1 MRVPQLHG
9 TADAAFPYHSKNIMH
24 EKKNN
29 SSPATAGY
37 IDHEDIEAELLSV
50 RPVGEAGV
58 GLHKFPF
65 GKLDPRDFELLLYR
79 LFNTSAPPSPI
90 SKTYDHVRVL
100 NDGQDR
106 GRDVVLYGS
115 RKAVGII
122 QCKRHNSN
130 ISLPEVFREIIRFI
144 LFAHLSPELLPAGPA
159 FQYILALA
167 LPPAETAAD
176 LFSEPKR
183 IVSDNDHL
191 IEGYVQDVIKKYES
205 FRGLRSKDVLLEVKS
220 KLGSMTLHLL
230 SETELNLWLLGEQAT
245 AQIFFPA
252 RLVIDVAGF
261 MRDVLPAMR
270 DIMRSPAIADPGNEF
285 AKWRAVT
292 DAATRQANVVATKK
306 NKGQKEPVTLKTVY
320 VTRTIE
326 QDILK
331 WVDRYSRSGGL
342 VAVIGPAGYGKTS
355 LLWRLQEKLSESG
368 PEGCIALPPTEMLR
382 LVASDDFHQRTQR
395 FVEHTRDRAQ
405 SQQSTYILLDTFD
418 VLAHDPVVKDAT
430 IGFISHLTAAGA
442 TVLVSSRPEEISK
455 ISFDDIS
462 PQSTRLYIEK
472 YDEREFGDA
481 ANNYCRA
488 FYEEKAQGN
497 LAGKHAAQLIKA
509 VTQNRPIR
517 EICLGPLTLRMLFE
531 LYAPDEIPPNA
542 NAFGLYG
549 SYWISKVQDDTRVG
563 GISAGAARNDL
574 TETVTTLA
582 AAMLDCGA
590 PSLTSQKKNLLVSNK
605 SLDADNVSELL
616 NRNLLVEGPSGS
628 LEFFHQT
635 FFEYAAARAI
645 AAHDGANVAKIVNAV
660 LEHKENYFLLPVY
673 EQVLLIFAET
683 RSEQRKELDAFAGQF
698 VQDGHPALVNCGM
711 YLHMFSSRGC
721 TSVAARVIFEIERGK
736 KSLLRLYVQLL
747 PNLQPGRAGEVIDVL
762 KAAWKKSGW
771 EFIEPA
777 VNLLAWL
784 SKNDWSGCKRFM
796 KDFDAVRVLY
806 TSVASAVP
814 IDRIL
819 IDILSPG
826 LDDEPTWVVDML
838 IEHRRGPYWHPLAL
852 DFIASNPLILRSWP
866 AQKIDRLIEEL
877 YDKDDEPSARPA
889 RASSARLLTVL
900 WSEHPGISPSD
911 LSTIDH
917 LPASRLKL
925 TLRAFAHPSYA
936 LPAGLLQRLAAECTQ
951 RQDAAQLHTFLN
963 SFAFLVSTNR
973 TGHNV
978 DKYPAVEQA
987 VIELLEQFASA
998 YHCIDDVIE
1007 TPRNRV
1013 IARFC
1018 QRLFL
1023 SGISIDGMSD
1033 LLQQIGLEQWLSLES
1048 LNSLFPV
1055 AIHLRMPHAV
1065 EAFER
1070 VCAEPLLF
1078 KPVIKQL
1085 GGTLREFE
1093 FSETHLPVV
1102 VRLAIA
1108 SGDPGPVL
1116 DLLRNG
1122 LSTIDAP
1129 ALSLA
1134 LAPVGAQLFSLR
1146 DLMLR
1151 SDYRGPK
1158 TVAYEL
1164 LARLMELGVL
1174 PTMTVDAVSKV
1185 MAQAERDNEKA
1196 AAIPLLER
1204 AAQAD
1209 EPNEAIEVL
1218 LDLGTLLGHQKQKRI
1233 VQALH
1238 VILQPE
1244 RAAPPADILSR
1255 IAAFGFER
1263 IENEPRAHLLGKIV
1277 WGYCQLGDTGAAD
1290 ATALQLLRN
1299 TDIRS
1304 MGTTQ
1309 KRTLAHH
1316 LDKTFQLLFS
1326 RIDTEQIAPYIAEL
1340 KNGDAHLG
1348 RLTVVALCKS
1358 RRADIQGHLQAILA
1372 SQEID
1377 PDLKR
1382 VVQGYCRFGLANL

>member
-1 MRVPQLHG
+1 
-9 TADAAFPYHSKNIMH
+9 MH
-24 EKKNN
+24 EKKSNA
-29 SSPATAGY
+29 SPATAGY
-37 IDHEDIEAELLSV
+37 VDSKKIEAELLSV
-50 RPVGEAGV
+50 RPVVEAGV
-58 GLHKFPF
+58 GLHKFPL
-65 GKLDPRDFELLLYR
+65 GKLEPREFELLLYR

-115 RKAVGII
+115 EKAVGII

-144 LFAHLSPELLPAGPA
+144 LFAHLSPELIPAGSA

-167 LPPAETAAD
+167 QPPAETAAD
-176 LFSEPKR
+176 LFSEPER
-183 IVSDNDHL
+183 IVADNDHL

-205 FRGLRSKDVLLEVKS
+205 FRGLRSKDVLPEVKN
-220 KLGSMTLHLL
+220 KLCSMSLRLL
-230 SETELNLWLLGEQAT
+230 SETELNLWLLGEQET

-252 RLVIDVAGF
+252 RLVIDDAGF
-261 MRDVLPAMR
+261 MCRVLPAMR
-270 DIMRSPAIADPGNEF
+270 DMMRSPAIADPGTEF
-285 AKWRAVT
+285 AQWRAMT
-292 DAATRQANVVATKK
+292 DSATRQANVVTTKR

-326 QDILK
+326 EDILK

-355 LLWRLQEKLSESG
+355 LLWRLQEKLNESG
-368 PEGCIALPPTEMLR
+368 PESCIALTPTDMLR
-382 LVASDDFHQRTQR
+382 LVASDDFHQRTLR
-395 FVEHTRDRAQ
+395 LVEHAKKRAQ

-418 VLAHDPVVKDAT
+418 VLAHDPAVKDAT
-430 IGFISHLTAAGA
+430 IGFVSHLTAAGA
-442 TVLVSSRPEEISK
+442 TVLLSSRPEEISK
-455 ISFDDIS
+455 ISLDDIS

-472 YDEREFGDA
+472 YDEREFADA

-497 LAGKHAAQLIKA
+497 LAEKHAAQLIRA
-509 VTQNRPIR
+509 VTQKRPIR

-549 SYWISKVQDDTRVG
+549 SYWISKVQDDARVG
-563 GISAGAARNDL
+563 GISASAARIDL
-574 TETVTTLA
+574 TETVMTLA
-582 AAMLDCGA
+582 AAMMGGGA
-590 PSLTSQKKNLLVSNK
+590 PSLTSQKKNLLVSNN
-605 SLDADNVSELL
+605 SLDAGNVSELV
-616 NRNLLVEGPSGS
+616 NRNLLIEGPSGS

-635 FFEYAAARAI
+635 FFEYAAAKAM
-645 AAHDGANVAKIVNAV
+645 AAHGADVAKIANAV

-673 EQVLLIFAET
+673 EQVLLILAET
-683 RSEQRKELDAFAGQF
+683 RPEQWTELDAFAGQF

-721 TSVAARVIFEIERGK
+721 TSVAARLIVEIERGK

-747 PNLQPGRAGEVIDVL
+747 PNLQPDRAGEVIDVL
-762 KAAWKKSGW
+762 KAAWKRSGW

-796 KDFDAVRVLY
+796 TDFDAVRVLY
-806 TSVASAVP
+806 ASGASAAP

-826 LDDEPTWVVDML
+826 LDDEPAWVVDRL
-838 IEHRRGPYWHPLAL
+838 IEHRRGSYWHPLVL
-852 DFIASNPLILRSWP
+852 DFIASNPSVIASWP
-866 AQKIDRLIEEL
+866 AKKINWLIEEL
-877 YDKDDEPSARPA
+877 YEKDDQPAARPA
-889 RASSARLLTVL
+889 RTSSPRLLAVL
-900 WSEHPGISPSD
+900 WSEHPGMAPSD
-911 LSTIDH
+911 ISTIGH
-917 LPASRLKL
+917 LPANRLKL
-925 TLRAFAHPSYA
+925 TLRALAHPEYA
-936 LPAGLLQRLAAECTQ
+936 LPAGLLLRLAAECRLQ
-951 RQDAAQLHTFLN
+951 KQAAQLHTFLN
-963 SFAFLVSTNR
+963 SFAFVVLANR

-978 DKYPAVEQA
+978 DKYPAVEEA

-998 YHCIDDVIE
+998 YHGIDHVIE

-1018 QRLFL
+1018 QRLFV
-1023 SGISIDGMSD
+1023 SGISIDRMSD
-1033 LLQQIGLEQWLSLES
+1033 LLQQIGSEQWLSLES
-1048 LNSLFPV
+1048 INSLFPV
-1055 AIHLRMPHAV
+1055 ALHLHMPHAV

-1070 VCAEPLLF
+1070 VCAEPLSF
-1078 KPVIKQL
+1078 KPVIKRL
-1085 GGTLREFE
+1085 GGTLRGFE
-1093 FSETHLPVV
+1093 FSETHLSVV
-1102 VRLAIA
+1102 LRLAIA
-1108 SGDPGPVL
+1108 SGNPGPVL
-1116 DLLRNG
+1116 DLLRDG

-1129 ALSLA
+1129 ALGSA
-1134 LAPVGAQLFSLR
+1134 LAPVSAQLLALQ

-1174 PTMTVDAVSKV
+1174 PTMPVDAVSEV
-1185 MAQAERDNEKA
+1185 MAQAGGNNKKV

-1204 AAQAD
+1204 AAQAG
-1209 EPNEAIEVL
+1209 EPNEAIKVL
-1218 LDLGTLLGHQKQKRI
+1218 LDLGTPLGHQKQKRI

-1244 RAAPPADILSR
+1244 RAVPPADILCH
-1255 IAAFGFER
+1255 IAAFGFQR
-1263 IENEPRAHLLGKIV
+1263 IENEPRAHLVGKIV
-1277 WGYCQLGDTGAAD
+1277 WGYCQVGDTGAAN

-1326 RIDTEQIAPYIAEL
+1326 RLNTEQIAPYIAEL
-1340 KNGDAHLG
+1340 EDGDAHLG

-1358 RRADIQGHLQAILA
+1358 RRADIQAHLQAILA
-1372 SQEID
+1372 SQKID
-1377 PDLKR
+1377 QDLKR
-1382 VVQGYCRFGLANL
+1382 VVQGYRRFGLANL

>member
-1 MRVPQLHG
+1 
-9 TADAAFPYHSKNIMH
+9 MH
-24 EKKNN
+24 EKNNN
-29 SSPATAGY
+29 SSSATARY
-37 IDHEDIEAELLSV
+37 VDHEDIETELRGV
-50 RPVGEAGV
+50 RPVGEASV
-58 GLHKFPF
+58 GLHKFPL
-65 GKLDPRDFELLLYR
+65 GRLEPRDFELLLYC
-79 LFNTSAPPSPI
+79 LFNTSAPPSPL
-90 SKTYDHVRVL
+90 SKAYDHVRVL

-115 RKAVGII
+115 GKAVGII

-159 FQYILALA
+159 FQYVLALA

-183 IVSDNDHL
+183 ILADNDHL
-191 IEGYVQDVIKKYES
+191 IEGYVQEVIKKYES
-205 FRGLRSKDVLLEVKS
+205 FRGLRSKDVLPEVKS

-230 SETELNLWLLGEQAT
+230 SEAELNVWLLGEQAT

-252 RLVIDVAGF
+252 RLVVDAAGF
-261 MRDVLPAMR
+261 MRNVLPAVR
-270 DIMRSPAIADPGNEF
+270 DMMHSSAIADPVTEF
-285 AKWRAVT
+285 AQWRVMT
-292 DAATRQANVVATKK
+292 DTATRQANVVATKR

-331 WVDRYSRSGGL
+331 WVDRYSSSGGL

-355 LLWRLQEKLSESG
+355 LLWRLQEKLSEYG

-382 LVASDDFHQRTQR
+382 IIASDDFHQRTQR
-395 FVEHTRDRAQ
+395 FVEHAKKRAL
-405 SQQSTYILLDTFD
+405 SKQSTYILLDTFD
-418 VLAHDPVVKDAT
+418 VLTHAPAVKDAT
-430 IGFISHLTAAGA
+430 IGFVSHLIAAGA

-472 YDEREFGDA
+472 YDEREFADA
-481 ANNYCRA
+481 AKNYCTA
-488 FYEEKAQGN
+488 FYEDKAQGN
-497 LAGKHAAQLIKA
+497 LAEKHSAQLIKA
-509 VTQNRPIR
+509 VAQNRPIR

-563 GISAGAARNDL
+563 GISARIDL
-574 TETVTTLA
+574 TETVMMLA
-582 AAMLDCGA
+582 TAMLNGGS
-590 PSLTSQKKNLLVSNK
+590 PSLTSQKKNLLVSDK
-605 SLDADNVSELL
+605 SLDGGNVSELL
-616 NRNLLVEGPSGS
+616 NRNLLIEGPSGS

-635 FFEYAAARAI
+635 FFEYAAARAV
-645 AAHDGANVAKIVNAV
+645 AARVANVAKIANAV

-673 EQVLLIFAET
+673 EQVLLIFSET
-683 RSEQRKELDAFAGQF
+683 RPEQRTELDVFAGQF
-698 VQDGHPALVNCGM
+698 VQDSHPALINCGM
-711 YLHMFSSRGC
+711 YVHMFSSCGC
-721 TSVAARVIFEIERGK
+721 TSVTARLIVEIESGK

-747 PNLQPGRAGEVIDVL
+747 PNLLPSRAGEVADVL

-777 VNLLAWL
+777 INLLTWL

-796 KDFDAVRVLY
+796 TDFDAVHVLY

-814 IDRIL
+814 VDRIL

-826 LDDEPTWVVDML
+826 LSEEPAWVVDEF
-838 IEHRRGPYWHPLAL
+838 IKHRRGPYWHPLVR
-852 DFIASNPLILRSWP
+852 DFIASNPSVLRSWSV
-866 AQKIDRLIEEL
+866 KKVNWLIEEL
-877 YDKDDEPSARPA
+877 YDKEDQPAARSARS
-889 RASSARLLTVL
+889 SSARLLAVL
-900 WSEHPGISPSD
+900 WSVHPEISPSD
-911 LSTIDH
+911 ILSISGLPTNRLNLTLHALAHPDYELST
-917 LPASRLKL
+917 
-925 TLRAFAHPSYA
+925 
-936 LPAGLLQRLAAECTQ
+936 GLLQQLVAEYTLE
-951 RQDAAQLHTFLN
+951 DGAEKLHTFLN
-963 SFAFLVSTNR
+963 SFAVLVSANR

-978 DKYPAVEQA
+978 NKYPAVERA
-987 VIELLEQFASA
+987 LIELLKQFTSA
-998 YHCIDDVIE
+998 YRGIDHVIE

-1013 IARFC
+1013 ISRFF
-1018 QRLFL
+1018 QRLFVAGINIDRM
-1023 SGISIDGMSD
+1023 SG
-1033 LLQQIGLEQWLSLES
+1033 LLQQISLEHWVSLES

-1055 AIHLRMPHAV
+1055 GIHLRIPHAV
-1065 EAFER
+1065 EAFEY
-1070 VCAEPLLF
+1070 VCAHPLLC
-1078 KPVIKQL
+1078 KPVLKHL
-1085 GGTLREFE
+1085 GRTLREFE
-1093 FSETHLPVV
+1093 FSETHLLVV
-1102 VRLAIA
+1102 LRLATA
-1108 SGDPGPVL
+1108 SGDPGPIL

-1122 LSTIDAP
+1122 LNTIGKP
-1129 ALSLA
+1129 ALLKA
-1134 LAPVGAQLFSLR
+1134 LASADVQLLVLR

-1151 SDYRGPK
+1151 SDYHGPK

-1164 LARLMELGVL
+1164 LARLMEMGVL
-1174 PTMTVDAVSKV
+1174 PIMNVEAVSEV
-1185 MAQAERDNEKA
+1185 MAQAGRNNEKV

-1204 AAQAD
+1204 AAQAG

-1218 LDLGTLLGHQKQKRI
+1218 LDLGTRLGHQRQKRI

-1238 VILQPE
+1238 LILQPE
-1244 RAAPPADILSR
+1244 RAAPPAEILCR
-1255 IAAFGFER
+1255 IAAFGFQR
-1263 IENEPRAHLLGKIV
+1263 IENEPRAHLVGKIV
-1277 WGYCQLGDTGAAD
+1277 WGYCKLGDTDAAD
-1290 ATALQLLRN
+1290 ATALRLLRN
-1299 TDIRS
+1299 TEIRS

-1326 RIDTEQIAPYIAEL
+1326 LLDSKQIAPYIAEL
-1340 KNGDAHLG
+1340 ENGDAHLG

-1358 RRADIQGHLQAILA
+1358 RRADIQGYLQAILA
-1372 SQEID
+1372 SERIA

-1382 VVQGYCRFGLANL
+1382 VVQDYRRFGLANL